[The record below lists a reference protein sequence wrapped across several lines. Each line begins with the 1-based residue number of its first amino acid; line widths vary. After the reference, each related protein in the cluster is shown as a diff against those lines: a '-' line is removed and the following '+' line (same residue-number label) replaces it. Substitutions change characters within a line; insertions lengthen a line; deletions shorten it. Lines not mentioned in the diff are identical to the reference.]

1 MLLEALYHQKF
12 AQRLSEIIVRNYE
25 PLIYYLFMI
34 LLLVSY
40 SSYVA
45 GQSVNL
51 QMPGSPQSYQSDRF
65 RHGDMDCS
73 NAIGSSTNLEFGVL
87 GLIDEPDYLIQNYSS
102 GGKSTGVYARITIPL
117 DKPKERI
124 NCNTLYQ
131 LALERERLEV
141 QRLKQEVANLRALQF
156 ENDN

>member
-1 MLLEALYHQKF
+1 M
-12 AQRLSEIIVRNYE
+12 RLFY
-25 PLIYYLFMI
+25 I
-34 LLLVSY
+34 LLLIPS
-40 SSYVA
+40 VA
-45 GQSVNL
+45 FGQSVNL

-87 GLIDEPDYLIQNYSS
+87 GLIDEPDPTLMQQNYSS
-102 GGKSTGVYARITIPL
+102 GGTSTGVYARIIIPL
-117 DKPKERI
+117 DKPEERI

-156 ENDN
+156 ENDK

>member
-1 MLLEALYHQKF
+1 M
-12 AQRLSEIIVRNYE
+12 RLFY
-25 PLIYYLFMI
+25 I
-34 LLLVSY
+34 LLLIPS
-40 SSYVA
+40 VA
-45 GQSVNL
+45 FGQSVNL

-73 NAIGSSTNLEFGVL
+73 NAIGSSTNLEVGVL
-87 GLIDEPDYLIQNYSS
+87 GLGDDPDPTMLQQNYNT
-102 GGKSTGVYARITIPL
+102 GGTSTGVYARIIIPL

-156 ENDN
+156 ENDK

>member
-1 MLLEALYHQKF
+1 
-12 AQRLSEIIVRNYE
+12 
-25 PLIYYLFMI
+25 
-34 LLLVSY
+34 
-40 SSYVA
+40 
-45 GQSVNL
+45 
-51 QMPGSPQSYQSDRF
+51 MPGSPQSYQSDRF

-87 GLIDEPDYLIQNYSS
+87 GLVDEPDPTMLQQSYNT
-102 GGKSTGVYARITIPL
+102 GGTSTGVYARIIIPL